1 MEAGSGASIPVPSK
15 IIEAVR
21 SEVESLLIVGGGI
34 KTPEDAVQAV
44 KAGADII
51 VTGTLV
57 ETSNE
62 LKEEMSSLIK
72 SIHLGS
78 I

>member
-1 MEAGSGASIPVPSK
+1 
-15 IIEAVR
+15 
-21 SEVESLLIVGGGI
+21 LIVGGGI
-34 KTPEDAVQAV
+34 KSPKDAVRAV